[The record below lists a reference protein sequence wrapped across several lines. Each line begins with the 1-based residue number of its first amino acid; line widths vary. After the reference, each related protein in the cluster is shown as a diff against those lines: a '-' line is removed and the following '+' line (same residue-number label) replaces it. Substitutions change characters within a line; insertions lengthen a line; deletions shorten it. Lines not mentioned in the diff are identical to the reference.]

1 MVGRCVL
8 LPAGLIN
15 GMSPDEESVETQ
27 LTQDQIK
34 DSPTSDPDLGDITRQ
49 QHRDDVAAYF
59 EELSP

>member
-1 MVGRCVL
+1 
-8 LPAGLIN
+8 
-15 GMSPDEESVETQ
+15 MSPDEESVETQ

-49 QHRDDVAAYF
+49 QHRDDVAEYF